1 MKETYDAALQL
12 LDRQIIAS
20 DTRMVGKVDDV
31 TIERQSDGTWRLT
44 ELLVGPGALGPR
56 TGGLIGFYM
65 KAVWE
70 RLSGSATG
78 EPDRIRIEDVDHIDN
93 AVHLKIPRSDVDV
106 EGFEVWMREHVIT
119 RIPGAK

>member
-31 TIERQSDGTWRLT
+31 TIEQQPDGTWQLT

-56 TGGLIGFYM
+56 TGGRIGFYA

-70 RLSGSATG
+70 RLSGSRTG
-78 EPDRIRIEDVDHIDN
+78 EPDRIPIEDVAHIDN
-93 AVHLKIPRSDVDV
+93 AVHLKIPRPDVDV
-106 EGFEVWMREHVIT
+106 EGFEDWMRKHVIT
-119 RIPGAK
+119 RLPGAK

>member
-1 MKETYDAALQL
+1 MDETYDAALQL

-31 TIERQSDGTWRLT
+31 TIEQQPDGTWRLT

-56 TGGLIGFYM
+56 TGGMVGFYM

-70 RLSGSATG
+70 RLSGSTIGAPG
-78 EPDRIRIEDVDHIDN
+78 RIRMEDVDHIDN
-93 AVHLKIPRSDVDV
+93 AVHLKIPRPDADV

-119 RIPGAK
+119 RLPGAK